1 MALLMQGYLTDLSRR
16 LHLDQVEQREIIRE
30 LRDHVE
36 DRGQELIETGVSSDE
51 AVAHALNDLGSST
64 NIADQLYEVHSRGSW
79 YHTVLAVLP
88 HVLLALMFALHLWT
102 APGWVVLMLV
112 MALVISFIGW
122 RKGRPRWTYPWLG
135 YCLVAPI
142 VSWGLAMSAV
152 GYGAWSIVTRGALP
166 LGVPIYI
173 ASFVYIAF
181 SLWIVIRFVS
191 KVARPDWVMAS
202 LAGLPIP
209 FLAYWFFYFY
219 RRDDVLRSPA
229 QQLGEVDSSA
239 AIVFLIL
246 AATTAIFFRIGRR
259 LVRVALLA
267 ITAPSMIV
275 LAWLSYRGGPGYAA
289 MFAFCAISLAIL
301 LSPALFDL
309 KNSRADES
317 SPSLEHAPEGSPN

>member
-1 MALLMQGYLTDLSRR
+1 MASLMQGYLTDLGRR
-16 LHLDQVEQREIIRE
+16 LHLDRLEEREIIHE

-36 DRGQELIETGVSSDE
+36 DKAQELIETGVASDE
-51 AVAHALNDLGSST
+51 AEVHALKDLGAPK
-64 NIADQLYEVHSRGSW
+64 NIASQLYEVHSRGSW

-88 HVLLALMFALHLWT
+88 HILIALMFALHLWT

-112 MALVISFIGW
+112 VALVISFIGW
-122 RKGRPRWTYPWLG
+122 RKGRPSWTYPWLG

-152 GYGAWSIVTRGALP
+152 GYGAWGIVTRGALP
-166 LGVPIYI
+166 LGVPIYL

-219 RRDDVLRSPA
+219 RRDDMLRPTG
-229 QQLGEVDSSA
+229 QPLGEIDSSA

-246 AATTAIFFRIGRR
+246 AGATAIFFRIGRR

-275 LAWLSYRGGPGYAA
+275 LAWLSYRGGPGYLA
-289 MFAFCAISLAIL
+289 MFVFCAISLAIL

-309 KNSRADES
+309 KNGRAEDSPLPLGHTPES
-317 SPSLEHAPEGSPN
+317 SPS